1 MNNGFFGFPLA
12 DLNKS
17 AGEKVNVSGR
27 LLRISRFTS
36 SGNWVKQKD
45 VGFIIVELLGGGG
58 GGGGAKS
65 ESGPSYG
72 SAGASGAGGGGCRKY
87 ILATSLGATEAV
99 SIGAG
104 GTAGAST
111 PTDGST
117 GGTSYFGAFCSASGG
132 QGGQACIINQPTTAG
147 STAQG
152 GIGTGGDVNWRGG
165 SGFQICSIAD
175 TISPSFPGGNGAM
188 PIGGSGAMGQ
198 MNKVIADSFTGL
210 NADANSGGGGSGGLC
225 KYSTNDTRA
234 GGTGGSGLC
243 VVYEYS

>member
-17 AGEKVNVSGR
+17 AGDKVNVSGR
-27 LLRISRFTS
+27 LLRITTLTT
-36 SGNWVKQKD
+36 SGNWVKQND
-45 VGFIIVELLGGGG
+45 VRYIVVELLGGGG

-132 QGGQACIINQPTTAG
+132 QGGQACIINSPTTAG
-147 STAQG
+147 SAAQG

-165 SGFQICSIAD
+165 SGFQICSIYSC
-175 TISPSFPGGNGAM
+175 ISPSFPGGNGAM

-243 VVYEYS
+243 VVYEFS